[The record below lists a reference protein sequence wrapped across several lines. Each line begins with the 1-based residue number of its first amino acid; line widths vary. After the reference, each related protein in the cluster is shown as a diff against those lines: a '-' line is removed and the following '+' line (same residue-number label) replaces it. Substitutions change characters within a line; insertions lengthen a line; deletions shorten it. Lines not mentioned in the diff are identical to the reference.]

1 MKRSVKTALLT
12 FTLAAIFPAA
22 SWAACTNQEREELA
36 RQGLSSQEIAQ
47 RCDAP
52 TKPKPRV
59 AVLGFQLIDVS
70 EVHAKFLENKVR
82 NLLVNSEL
90 FQVMTRSQLE
100 SLLEEQALGQTLL
113 QASKA
118 AKAGKLTGVEFVVT
132 GEILFAG
139 GAFQTTLEMINAETG
154 QIVSSKTSDI
164 FEGKYTDFIDQ
175 QVPSLTAQL
184 LKIEEPKPSPKAV
197 AGPPLPPSGVSVSGG
212 TGREPEATIRWQPVA
227 GANFYNLYWSNS
239 PGVNKTEGVKI
250 SGVNS
255 PFVHRFLTPGRA
267 YYYVVAAV
275 NAQGESRISSE
286 GVASIQR
293 PPTVSAAAPT
303 PPPPPTIEP
312 TTEGPSAAF
321 GFGVGLLVVG
331 GIFEFIAIL
340 TNATAELTA
349 DDARTQNDAALWQTA
364 LDERQSAEDLQGL
377 ALTMIA
383 LGGVLMIIGSSSS
396 STAAIDAPAAPA
408 PQPFDFSVGR
418 GTILAGYAHRW

>member
-1 MKRSVKTALLT
+1 MKRSFKTALLT
-12 FTLAAIFPAA
+12 FTLAAIFPFA
-22 SWAACTNQEREELA
+22 SWAACTTQEQEELA

-52 TKPKPRV
+52 AKPKPRV

-197 AGPPLPPSGVSVSGG
+197 AGPPLPPSGISVSGG
-212 TGREPEATIRWQPVA
+212 KGRGPEATIRWQPVA
-227 GANFYNLYWSNS
+227 GANFYNLYWSLSPLKVTTEAAHS
-239 PGVNKTEGVKI
+239 PGMGLP
-250 SGVNS
+250 G
-255 PFVHRFLTPGRA
+255 FVFL
-267 YYYVVAAV
+267 
-275 NAQGESRISSE
+275 
-286 GVASIQR
+286 
-293 PPTVSAAAPT
+293 
-303 PPPPPTIEP
+303 
-312 TTEGPSAAF
+312 
-321 GFGVGLLVVG
+321 
-331 GIFEFIAIL
+331 
-340 TNATAELTA
+340 
-349 DDARTQNDAALWQTA
+349 
-364 LDERQSAEDLQGL
+364 RQ
-377 ALTMIA
+377 I
-383 LGGVLMIIGSSSS
+383 
-396 STAAIDAPAAPA
+396 
-408 PQPFDFSVGR
+408 
-418 GTILAGYAHRW
+418 